1 MTESLF
7 FNGKRMKEDLSLK
20 QLDYIVFSDGTH
32 NEFMYYEQ
40 GIRFTKEILFLCQ
53 NYNFAKNATK
63 SDDWQEWDIIEICP
77 WENIISIDRYKQ
89 VKIIRSISHNQIISW
104 LNNLEDIPLS
114 FPIFRVNSRNISII
128 MDGRPYSERSE
139 RSLTRQKSI
148 YQSLLS
154 IITSIVKK
162 PVKFHIYLF
171 IDVFTTQKEKLA
183 DTDRFV
189 RPIMDFF
196 KGILY
201 EDDSQIIGLYPRIF
215 NMNSQFTVLE
225 CRTEPMGLSYI
236 ENIPIGSLFPFAKNI
251 RDYYVIRF
259 KI

>member
-114 FPIFRVNSRNISII
+114 FPIFRVNSR
-128 MDGRPYSERSE
+128 
-139 RSLTRQKSI
+139 
-148 YQSLLS
+148 
-154 IITSIVKK
+154 KK
-162 PVKFHIYLF
+162 HVIFHIYLF